1 LVVMPVARQE
11 PSGFLQDRLI
21 GLAGTADDS
30 FRIGTDLIVVTH
42 LAARLITVVD
52 GVSVTGRHEGG
63 YASVAASSDL
73 AVAADR
79 AQYGDM
85 AGPCLEALEADHP
98 AAVPDIAATSTWPGF
113 RDAAARLGL
122 RSSLSIPL
130 FAGSGA
136 TIASL
141 NLYCRQIGVMS
152 TLTTAVRA
160 AYDPDTTEDWDHAA
174 LDPGS
179 RELVAG
185 LMGAVALRTMIQ
197 RAIGVLAS
205 TGETSADRAY
215 LTLCTRAAESSTS
228 LTEVAAQV
236 IEQNQA

>member
-1 LVVMPVARQE
+1 MLAARQE
-11 PSGFLQDRLI
+11 PAGFLQDRLI
-21 GLAGTADDS
+21 GIAGTSDDDS
-30 FRIGTDLIVVTH
+30 RLDTDLIVVAH

-52 GVSVTGRHEGG
+52 GVSVTRRHAGG

-73 AVAADR
+73 AVAADQ
-79 AQYGDM
+79 AQYGDK
-85 AGPCLEALEADHP
+85 AGPCLEALEADYP
-98 AAVPDIAATSTWPGF
+98 AAVPDIAATSTWLGF
-113 RDAAARLGL
+113 RDTAARLGL

-141 NLYCRQIGVMS
+141 NLYCLQTGVLS
-152 TLTTAVRA
+152 TLTTAVWA

-185 LMGAVALRTMIQ
+185 FIGAVALRTMIQ

-205 TGETSADRAY
+205 TGGMSTHRAY
-215 LTLCTRAAESSTS
+215 LTLCARAVESSTS
-228 LTEVAAQV
+228 LTEVAAQ
-236 IEQNQA
+236 IFEQNQA